1 MNYSYRMNNKK
12 RRNRLD
18 IVRDVLKAIQDKGG
32 TIKPTHLLYKS
43 NLSHNRLK
51 EYMDELTQKSLIT
64 EVEIKGKTMI
74 QITQEGHSFLERF
87 DKLREFTDAFGL

>member
-1 MNYSYRMNNKK
+1 MYTMNNKK

-18 IVRDVLKAIQDKGG
+18 IVRDVLKAVQDKGG

-51 EYMDELTQKSLIT
+51 EYVDELSGKKLIV
-64 EVEIKGKTMI
+64 EVEVKGKTMI
-74 QITQEGHSFLERF
+74 QITDEGHSFLERF

>member
-1 MNYSYRMNNKK
+1 MNNKK

-18 IVRDVLKAIQDKGG
+18 IVRDVLKAVQDKGG

-51 EYMDELTQKSLIT
+51 EYVDELSGKKLIV
-64 EVEIKGKTMI
+64 EVEVKGKTMI
-74 QITQEGHSFLERF
+74 QITDEGHSFLERF